1 MFICL
6 SSYSTKTIMMLVEIL
21 ESEANLTFEGKL
33 PSSYLD
39 ILDKYTDKLILQTLP
54 FPRDSANN

>member
-1 MFICL
+1 
-6 SSYSTKTIMMLVEIL
+6 MMLVEIL
-21 ESEANLTFEGKL
+21 ESEANLTSEGKL